1 MGLSHE
7 VKYIQDIVCKKD
19 LNYYTLYRF
28 SWCDSPFLMQFW
40 ETSVISAASSF
51 CFTNPGLFVII
62 CTE

>member
-40 ETSVISAASSF
+40 EHLLYQQHPLSVLQIRDY
-51 CFTNPGLFVII
+51 LL
-62 CTE
+62 